1 MRLIDADKLKKEKYT
16 WESYEYATED
26 NDVVFVDDI
35 DNAPT
40 VDPVKHGRWK
50 PWDLTWGRSVYY
62 CTSCGEAGEVPTE
75 MGKPI
80 YAYCPNCGARMDGD
94 AE

>member
-1 MRLIDADKLKKEKYT
+1 MRLIDADELKTKAFGKRGGLIHT
-16 WESYEYATED
+16 S
-26 NDVVFVDDI
+26 DI
-35 DNAPT
+35 DHAPT

-50 PWDLTWGRSVYY
+50 PFDLTWGRSVYY

-80 YAYCPNCGARMDGD
+80 YEFCPYCGAKMDKED
-94 AE
+94 DHDDHL